1 MFMNVINLL
10 CLHSF
15 VPMVASL
22 ASPVV
27 VDEAAPIPGTPITDS
42 VFGRIAGSPQA
53 FKIID
58 NRDGYVY
65 YYNSIYKAPYTNVS
79 NLFLLEE
86 EMWFTPGNVPA
97 SAGYTQY
104 VSGTRLGK
112 GSVELEI
119 LQYTDASRNIVGG
132 KPYVKA
138 FWPQSGRMSTT
149 ISTSCGGVVSEQ
161 SAWGKG
167 ASAGYSAGNG
177 ASIRASSSSS
187 GSSTL
192 SVNWDKSL
200 STLVDDPIVSS
211 QFSPSSDSSVL
222 FTYEVLNP
230 EISGLVTFHFDCF
243 VLFELDS
250 RVTNCKNST
259 FQFNFRVRTQDY
271 WYKNTWFDKG
281 WKFGDLYT
289 YNLLVS
295 MDVPENK

>member
-1 MFMNVINLL
+1 MNAINLL
-10 CLHSF
+10 CLYSF
-15 VPMVASL
+15 APMVVSL
-22 ASPVV
+22 SSAVVIDNTSPTPS
-27 VDEAAPIPGTPITDS
+27 APITGSIFT
-42 VFGRIAGSPQA
+42 RISGSPHA

-97 SAGYTQY
+97 SAGYSQY

-119 LQYTDASRNIVGG
+119 LQYANADKNIVGG
-132 KPYVKA
+132 VPCVKA
-138 FWPQSGRMSTT
+138 FWPQSTKMSTT
-149 ISTSCGGVVSEQ
+149 ISTSFGGTVSEQ
-161 SAWGKG
+161 SAWGKD
-167 ASAGYSAGNG
+167 ASVGYSAGNG
-177 ASIRASSSSS
+177 ASIKASSSS
-187 GSSTL
+187 GNSSTL

-222 FTYEVLNP
+222 FTYEVINP
-230 EISGLVTFHFDCF
+230 EVSGLVTFHFDCF
-243 VLFELDS
+243 VLFELS
-250 RVTNCKNST
+250 SHVTNCKDST
-259 FQFNFRVRTQDY
+259 FKFTFRVRTQDY

-289 YNLLVS
+289 YDLNVH
-295 MDVPENK
+295 MDVPED